1 MFKNKKVRNWLIG
14 IVVVAVIAVVV
25 FQMMSPVNASA
36 STAATQE
43 KVVALEVAQ
52 MIEAS
57 GTLDAQPFASLA
69 WKTSGVVESVNVKPG
84 DSVKAGDVLLALQP
98 SSTSSSIVAAQA
110 DLVNAQE
117 KLEDLLSSGTA
128 LAQAEIDLKN
138 AQEEYDDAVYYLK
151 YLQTDERVPQTEY
164 TAKLVSNNRNGW
176 TYEYELNNYK
186 GPAPQ
191 DWIEDAEDDVV
202 LKKGQLEDAQ
212 REYDRLLAG
221 EASTDVLAARAEVE
235 AAQVT
240 VTSLYILAPF
250 DGEILS
256 VEDVVGD
263 LVDAN
268 AVSINI
274 ADMNHLYVEAQVDE
288 VDVANV
294 KVGQPVDA
302 TLDALADVALTGKV
316 AAINP
321 VGEVV
326 SGLVKYKVRI
336 DLDPLND
343 QAFIPLG
350 TTANVTIH
358 ISDAVSSMA
367 VPIATIQNDASGEF
381 VMVLQG
387 DSSTKRVDVVSG
399 VIVDDLVV
407 VNGDLQEGQSVLVNN
422 GSSFNAPNPFGG
434 GDE

>member
-1 MFKNKKVRNWLIG
+1 MFKNKKVRNWLIAM
-14 IVVVAVIAVVV
+14 IAVIVIVPLALR
-25 FQMMSPVNASA
+25 MISPAAA
-36 STAATQE
+36 STETVNTEE
-43 KVVALEVAQ
+43 KVVSLEVAQ
-52 MIEAS
+52 TIEAS
-57 GTLDAQPFASLA
+57 GTLDAQPFASLT
-69 WKTSGVVESVNVKPG
+69 WKTSGVVESVNVQPG
-84 DSVKAGDVLLALQP
+84 DLVKAGDVLLALQP
-98 SSTSSSIVAAQA
+98 SSTSASIVAAQA

-151 YLQTDERVPQTEY
+151 YLQNDDRIPQTEY
-164 TAKLVSNNRNGW
+164 SAKLVSNNRNGW
-176 TYEYELNNYK
+176 TYEYELNNFK

-191 DWIEDAEDDVV
+191 EWIDDAEDDVA

-221 EASTDVLAARAEVE
+221 EESTDVLAARVEVE

-240 VTSLYILAPF
+240 VNSLYIIAPF

-268 AVSINI
+268 TTSVNI

-288 VDVANV
+288 SDVANV
-294 KVGQPVDA
+294 KVGQRVDV
-302 TLDALADVALTGKV
+302 TLDALSGVVLTGKV

-326 SGLVKYKVRI
+326 SGLVKYTVRI
-336 DLDPLND
+336 DLDQVAD
-343 QAFIPLG
+343 QPFIPLG

-358 ISDAVSSMA
+358 VSEATASLA
-367 VPIATIQNDASGEF
+367 VPITTIQNDANGEF
-381 VMVLQG
+381 VMEVQG
-387 DSSTKRVDVVSG
+387 DGSLKRVNVVSG
-399 VIVDDLVV
+399 AIVDDLVV
-407 VNGDLQEGQSVLVNN
+407 VSGDLQAGDRVLVNS
-422 GSSFNAPNPFGG
+422 GSSFEAPNPFGG
-434 GDE
+434 NE

>member
-1 MFKNKKVRNWLIG
+1 MFKNKKVRNWLIAM
-14 IVVVAVIAVVV
+14 IAVIVIVPLALR
-25 FQMMSPVNASA
+25 MISPAAA
-36 STAATQE
+36 STEAVNTEE
-43 KVVALEVAQ
+43 KVVSLEVAQ
-52 MIEAS
+52 TIEAS
-57 GTLDAQPFASLA
+57 GTLDAQPFASLT
-69 WKTSGVVESVNVKPG
+69 WKTSGVVESVNVQPG
-84 DSVKAGDVLLALQP
+84 DLVKAGDVLLALQP
-98 SSTSSSIVAAQA
+98 SSTSASIVAAQA

-151 YLQTDERVPQTEY
+151 YLQNDDRIPQTEY
-164 TAKLVSNNRNGW
+164 SAKLVSNNRNGW
-176 TYEYELNNYK
+176 TYEYELNNFK

-191 DWIEDAEDDVV
+191 EWIDDAEDDVA

-221 EASTDVLAARAEVE
+221 EESTDVLAARVEVE

-240 VTSLYILAPF
+240 VNSLYIIAPF

-256 VEDVVGD
+256 VEDVAGD

-268 AVSINI
+268 TTSVNI

-288 VDVANV
+288 SDVANV
-294 KVGQPVDA
+294 KVGQRVDV
-302 TLDALADVALTGKV
+302 TLDALSGVVLTGKV

-326 SGLVKYKVRI
+326 SGLVKYTVRI
-336 DLDPLND
+336 DLDQVAD
-343 QAFIPLG
+343 QPFIPLG

-358 ISDAVSSMA
+358 VSEATASLA
-367 VPIATIQNDASGEF
+367 VPITTIQNDANGEF
-381 VMVLQG
+381 VMAVQG
-387 DSSTKRVDVVSG
+387 DGSLKRVNVVSG
-399 VIVDDLVV
+399 AIVDDLVV
-407 VNGDLQEGQSVLVNN
+407 VSGDLQAGDRVLVNN
-422 GSSFNAPNPFGG
+422 GSSFEAPNPFGG
-434 GDE
+434 NE

>member
-1 MFKNKKVRNWLIG
+1 MFKNKKVRNWLIAM
-14 IVVVAVIAVVV
+14 IAVIVIVPLALR
-25 FQMMSPVNASA
+25 MISPAAA
-36 STAATQE
+36 STETVNTEE
-43 KVVALEVAQ
+43 KVVSLEVAQ
-52 MIEAS
+52 TIEAS
-57 GTLDAQPFASLA
+57 GTLDAQPFASLT
-69 WKTSGVVESVNVKPG
+69 WKTSGVVESVNVQPG
-84 DSVKAGDVLLALQP
+84 DLVKAGDVLLALQP
-98 SSTSSSIVAAQA
+98 SSTSASIVAAQA

-151 YLQTDERVPQTEY
+151 YLQNDDRIPQTEY
-164 TAKLVSNNRNGW
+164 SAKLVSNNRNGW
-176 TYEYELNNYK
+176 TYEYELNNFK

-191 DWIEDAEDDVV
+191 EWIDDAEDDVA

-221 EASTDVLAARAEVE
+221 EESTDVLAARVEVE

-240 VTSLYILAPF
+240 VNSLYIIAPF

-256 VEDVVGD
+256 VEDVAGD

-268 AVSINI
+268 TTSVNI

-288 VDVANV
+288 SDVANV
-294 KVGQPVDA
+294 KVGQRVDV
-302 TLDALADVALTGKV
+302 TLDALSGVVLTGKV

-326 SGLVKYKVRI
+326 SGLVKYTVRI
-336 DLDPLND
+336 DLDQVAD
-343 QAFIPLG
+343 QPFIPLG

-358 ISDAVSSMA
+358 VSEATASLA
-367 VPIATIQNDASGEF
+367 VPITTIQNDANGEF
-381 VMVLQG
+381 VMAVQG
-387 DSSTKRVDVVSG
+387 DGSLKRVNVVSG
-399 VIVDDLVV
+399 AIVDDLVV
-407 VNGDLQEGQSVLVNN
+407 VSGDLQAGDRVLVNN
-422 GSSFNAPNPFGG
+422 GSSFEAPNPFGG
-434 GDE
+434 NE